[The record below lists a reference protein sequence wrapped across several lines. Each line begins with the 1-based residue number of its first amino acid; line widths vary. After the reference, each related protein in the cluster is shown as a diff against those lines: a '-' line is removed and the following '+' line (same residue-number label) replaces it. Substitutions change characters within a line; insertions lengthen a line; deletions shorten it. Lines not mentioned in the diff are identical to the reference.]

1 VTAINSTPEAGR
13 DLGGL
18 AALPGLEVVAG
29 QLGRWVAVLR
39 AEQARRRSGAVVGR
53 QTWKNLIFTGGSGSG
68 KSRAA
73 RAIAR
78 IYMNL
83 GILEIGHLDEVAA
96 ATLVGATS
104 RETETLLS
112 DAVSK
117 AVGSVL
123 MITGV
128 HAWRDLPDRG
138 EQMLARL
145 YRELTDSRNHRGDQL
160 AVILAGH
167 KDPVVGLL
175 GSSPPLAARFPVVID
190 FPGYTPGQL
199 AAIFATLASETG
211 FTLTPAADRNA
222 AAVLA
227 QTAGGHGP
235 GNARLAVQLLDQA
248 TASQARRIADA
259 SQPPDPGL
267 VNTITEADIPG
278 DLQPRELHP
287 DDQWPGQYL

>member
-1 VTAINSTPEAGR
+1 MTAANSTPEFGQ

-18 AALPGLEVVAG
+18 ATLPGLEVAAG

-39 AEQARRRSGAVVGR
+39 AEQARRRTGAAVSR
-53 QTWKNLIFTGGSGSG
+53 PAWKNLVFTGGPGAG
-68 KSRAA
+68 KSRTA

-78 IYMNL
+78 IYTDL
-83 GILEIGHLDEVAA
+83 GILEHGQLDEVTA

-104 RETETLLS
+104 RETATLLS
-112 DAVSK
+112 DAVGK

-128 HAWRDLPDRG
+128 HAWLDLPDRG

-167 KDPVVGLL
+167 KDPVAELL

-199 AAIFATLASETG
+199 AAIFATLADEAG
-211 FTLTPAADRNA
+211 FTPTPAATHKA

-227 QTAGGHGP
+227 QAAGGHRP

-248 TASQARRIADA
+248 TPAQAHRIITD
-259 SQPPDPGL
+259 SQPLDPGA
-267 VNTITEADIPG
+267 VNTISAADVPG
-278 DLQPRELHP
+278 HLQPRDPQP
-287 DDQWPGQYL
+287 DDQRPGHYM

>member
-1 VTAINSTPEAGR
+1 MTAIDSTPEAGR

-39 AEQARRRSGAVVGR
+39 AEQARRRSGAAVGR
-53 QTWKNLIFTGGSGSG
+53 PAWKNLVFTGGSGSG

-73 RAIAR
+73 RAMAR
-78 IYMNL
+78 VYMDL
-83 GILEIGHLDEVAA
+83 GVLEIEHLDEVAA

-104 RETETLLS
+104 QETEMLLS
-112 DAVSK
+112 GAVNQ

-128 HAWRDLPDRG
+128 DAWRDLPDRG
-138 EQMLARL
+138 EQMLSRL

-160 AVILAGH
+160 AVILAGR

-175 GSSPPLAARFPVVID
+175 GSNPSLAARFPFVID

-199 AAIFATLASETG
+199 AAIFATLAGEAG
-211 FTLTPAADRNA
+211 FTLTPAAERSA

-227 QTAGGHGP
+227 QTAGAP
-235 GNARLAVQLLDQA
+235 GNARLAIQLLDQA
-248 TASQARRIADA
+248 TASHARRIT
-259 SQPPDPGL
+259 SEPQFPDPGT
-267 VNTITEADIPG
+267 VKTITDADIPG
-278 DLQPRELHP
+278 HLQSREPHS
-287 DDQWPGQYL
+287 DDQRPGQYL

>member
-1 VTAINSTPEAGR
+1 MRAVNSTPEVVQ

-18 AALPGLEVVAG
+18 AALPGLEVAAG

-39 AEQARRRSGAVVGR
+39 AEQIRRRAGAAVGR
-53 QTWKNLIFTGGSGSG
+53 PTWKNLVFTGGPGVG

-78 IYMNL
+78 IYTDL
-83 GILEIGHLDEVAA
+83 GILKHGQLDEVAA
-96 ATLVGATS
+96 ATLAGATS
-104 RETETLLS
+104 RETATLLG
-112 DAVSK
+112 DAIGK

-123 MITGV
+123 MLTGV

-167 KDPVVGLL
+167 KDPVAELL
-175 GSSPPLAARFPVVID
+175 GSSPPLAARFPLVID

-199 AAIFATLASETG
+199 AAIFATLAGEAG
-211 FTLTPAADRNA
+211 FTLTPAAARKA

-227 QTAGGHGP
+227 QAAGSHGA

-248 TASQARRIADA
+248 TANQAHRITADP
-259 SQPPDPGL
+259 QPPDHAA
-267 VNTITEADIPG
+267 VNTITTGDVPG
-278 DLQPRELHP
+278 YLQPRDPHP
-287 DDQWPGQYL
+287 DDQRPGQYM

>member
-1 VTAINSTPEAGR
+1 MTAINSSPEAGR
-13 DLGGL
+13 DLSGL

-53 QTWKNLIFTGGSGSG
+53 PVWKNLVFTGGSGSG

-73 RAIAR
+73 RAMAC
-78 IYMNL
+78 IYMDL
-83 GILEIGHLDEVAA
+83 GMLEIGYLDEVAA
-96 ATLVGATS
+96 VTLIGATS
-104 RETETLLS
+104 RETETLFS
-112 DAVSK
+112 DAVNK

-138 EQMLARL
+138 EQMLARM

-167 KDPVVGLL
+167 KDSIVGLL
-175 GSSPPLAARFPVVID
+175 GCSSPVAARFPVVID

-199 AAIFATLASETG
+199 AAIFATLADEAG
-211 FTLTPAADRNA
+211 FILTPAAERSA

-227 QTAGGHGP
+227 QTAGAP
-235 GNARLAVQLLDQA
+235 GNARLAVQLLDQT
-248 TASQARRIADA
+248 TASHARRITGEP
-259 SQPPDPGL
+259 QFPDPDT

-278 DLQPRELHP
+278 HLQSREPHP
-287 DDQWPGQYL
+287 DDQRPGQYL